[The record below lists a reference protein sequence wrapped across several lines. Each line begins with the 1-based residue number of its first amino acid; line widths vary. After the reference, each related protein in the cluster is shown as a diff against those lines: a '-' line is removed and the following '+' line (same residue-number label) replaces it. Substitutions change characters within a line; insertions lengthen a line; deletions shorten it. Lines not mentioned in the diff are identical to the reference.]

1 MELINDSLAVFI
13 LAYATLFP
21 VINPLGG
28 APIFLNLV
36 DGCSP
41 AVRNKVARSVGINS
55 FVLLI
60 GAMIIGPRLLLF
72 FGISLPVLQVAGGL
86 VVAVMGWKLLN
97 EGTKSSGGGDDSSG
111 INDSNAMSSSFY
123 PLTLPLTV
131 GPGSIATVIA
141 LVANYKKTPNF
152 DFENEIAGIIGGTLA
167 VIAISLTIYIAYR
180 EASGIKRILGDS
192 GTNIL
197 MRLFAFILF
206 AIGVQIIWG
215 GVHGLILEVMPAK

>member
-1 MELINDSLAVFI
+1 MKLISDSFAVFI

-41 AVRNKVARSVGINS
+41 AVRTKLARSISINS
-55 FVLLI
+55 FAMLM

-86 VVAVMGWKLLN
+86 VVAVMGWNLLN
-97 EGTKSSGGGDDSSG
+97 QGTKSSDGCGNSSS
-111 INDSNAMSSSFY
+111 INDSNTMSSAFY

-152 DFENEIAGIIGGTLA
+152 EFENELAGIIGGTLG

-180 EASGIKRILGDS
+180 EASGIKRILGEN
-192 GTNIL
+192 GTNVL

-206 AIGVQIIWG
+206 AIGIQIIWG
-215 GVHGLILEVMPAK
+215 GVHGLILDVIPAQ

>member
-1 MELINDSLAVFI
+1 MKLISDSFAVFI

-41 AVRNKVARSVGINS
+41 AVRTKLARSISINS
-55 FVLLI
+55 FAMLM

-86 VVAVMGWKLLN
+86 VVAVMGWNLLN
-97 EGTKSSGGGDDSSG
+97 QGTKSSDGCGNSSS
-111 INDSNAMSSSFY
+111 INDSNTMSSAFY

-152 DFENEIAGIIGGTLA
+152 EFENELAGIIGGTLG

-180 EASGIKRILGDS
+180 EASGIKRILGEN
-192 GTNIL
+192 GTNVL

-206 AIGVQIIWG
+206 AIGIQIIWG
-215 GVHGLILEVMPAK
+215 GVHGLILEVMPAQ

>member
-1 MELINDSLAVFI
+1 MKLISDSFTVFI

-36 DGCSP
+36 GGCSP
-41 AVRNKVARSVGINS
+41 EVRTKLARSISINS
-55 FVLLI
+55 FAMLM
-60 GAMIIGPRLLLF
+60 GAMIIGPRMLLF

-86 VVAVMGWKLLN
+86 VVAVMGWNLLN
-97 EGTKSSGGGDDSSG
+97 QGTKSSDGCGDGSG
-111 INDSNAMSSSFY
+111 INDSNAMSSAFY

-152 DFENEIAGIIGGTLA
+152 EFENELAGIIGGTLG
-167 VIAISLTIYIAYR
+167 VIAIALTIYIAYR
-180 EASGIKRILGDS
+180 EAPGIKRILGEN
-192 GTNIL
+192 GTNVL

-206 AIGVQIIWG
+206 AIGIQIIWG
-215 GVHGLILEVMPAK
+215 GVHGLILDVIPAQ

>member
-1 MELINDSLAVFI
+1 M

-41 AVRNKVARSVGINS
+41 AVRNKLARSISINS
-55 FVLLI
+55 FAMLI
-60 GAMIIGPRLLLF
+60 VAMMIGPRILLF

-97 EGTKSSGGGDDSSG
+97 QGSKSSEGCDDSSG
-111 INDSNAMSSSFY
+111 INDSNAMNSSFY

-152 DFENEIAGIIGGTLA
+152 EFENEIAGIIGGTLA
-167 VIAISLTIYIAYR
+167 IIAVSLTIYIAYR
-180 EASGIKRILGDS
+180 EASAIKRILGDS
-192 GTNIL
+192 GTNVL

-206 AIGVQIIWG
+206 AIGIQIIWG
-215 GVHGLILEVMPAK
+215 GVHGLILDVMPAS

>member
-1 MELINDSLAVFI
+1 MKLISDSFTVFI

-41 AVRNKVARSVGINS
+41 AVRNKLARSISINS
-55 FVLLI
+55 FAMLV

-86 VVAVMGWKLLN
+86 VVAVMGWNLLN
-97 EGTKSSGGGDDSSG
+97 QGTKSSDGCGDSSG
-111 INDSNAMSSSFY
+111 INDSNAMSSAFY

-152 DFENEIAGIIGGTLA
+152 EFENELAGIIGGTLG
-167 VIAISLTIYIAYR
+167 VIAIALTIYIAYR
-180 EASGIKRILGDS
+180 EAPGIKRILGEN
-192 GTNIL
+192 GTNVL

-206 AIGVQIIWG
+206 AIGIQIIWG
-215 GVHGLILEVMPAK
+215 GVHGLILDVMPVQ

>member
-1 MELINDSLAVFI
+1 M

-41 AVRNKVARSVGINS
+41 AVRNKLARSISINS
-55 FVLLI
+55 FAMLI
-60 GAMIIGPRLLLF
+60 VAMMIGPRILLF

-97 EGTKSSGGGDDSSG
+97 QGSKSSEGCDDSSG
-111 INDSNAMSSSFY
+111 INDSNAMNSSFY

-152 DFENEIAGIIGGTLA
+152 EFENEIAGIIGGTLA
-167 VIAISLTIYIAYR
+167 IIAVSLTIYIAYR

-192 GTNIL
+192 GTNVL

-206 AIGVQIIWG
+206 AIGIQIIWG
-215 GVHGLILEVMPAK
+215 GVHGLILDVMPAS